1 MTRVQITKDSAYRL
15 HVAQRAFLDRNVRIP
30 RSQAISTLFRTLRAF
45 AASEAL
51 TFAAAEGARHPWPLG
66 ASGPDRSQ
74 AAQGWR
80 P

>member
-1 MTRVQITKDSAYRL
+1 
-15 HVAQRAFLDRNVRIP
+15 
-30 RSQAISTLFRTLRAF
+30 LRAF